1 MAVHTLPR
9 DPQDK
14 TSSVLPVFS
23 VSVSKVNTQTQIAS
37 VLSQTQQT
45 PDHGCLQ
52 TPVLDTATAGGGQGQ
67 VLVGCHENRAS
78 RAVVGIVLGRHFPT
92 PECTL
97 PKQCLHSGAVGP
109 HAGWLGCCTAR
120 TGHRREPRHYL
131 PPHFERA
138 APLAQSWKWLSESC
152 LPWEDH

>member
-52 TPVLDTATAGGGQGQ
+52 TPAFVRHSHGRWESGSGAGG
-67 VLVGCHENRAS
+67 
-78 RAVVGIVLGRHFPT
+78 
-92 PECTL
+92 
-97 PKQCLHSGAVGP
+97 
-109 HAGWLGCCTAR
+109 
-120 TGHRREPRHYL
+120 
-131 PPHFERA
+131 
-138 APLAQSWKWLSESC
+138 LS
-152 LPWEDH
+152 